1 MAGEIFFR
9 SKKNQS
15 VTFLQ
20 IEVSGKM
27 LFWLVFW
34 KHHFKNQ
41 VFKKVIIIIIFFL
54 TKYKTRIVP
63 SSDC

>member
-27 LFWLVFW
+27 LFRLVFW

-41 VFKKVIIIIIFFL
+41 VFKKVIIIIFF
-54 TKYKTRIVP
+54 
-63 SSDC
+63 